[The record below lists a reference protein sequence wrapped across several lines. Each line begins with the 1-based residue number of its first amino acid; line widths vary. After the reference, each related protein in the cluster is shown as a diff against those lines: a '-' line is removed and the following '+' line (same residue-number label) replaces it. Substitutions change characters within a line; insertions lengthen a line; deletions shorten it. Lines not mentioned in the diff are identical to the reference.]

1 MNAAQFTSLI
11 KDFDSLSNKEPKVFE
26 ELIKKFP
33 YFQLPYLYYAKL
45 LQQKDTSAFTSFLP
59 KCAIRTFDRKLL
71 HEWVERPLVK
81 TTDDA
86 KKKKIVKAQSKA
98 TEQKTTPAP
107 AKEKVTLA
115 PVQPKQLKPKA
126 PVKNTNALSDSAK
139 PSTSNPSRKL
149 IFLDWIRRFEKRP
162 PDSNKIEEKRP
173 PSKDSVIDTFLDSN
187 QKIQPQRKER
197 NEVDLSKES
206 LATDQELM
214 TETLAKVL
222 VQQKKYV
229 KAIKAYSILSLKYP
243 EKNSFFAARI
253 ENIKQLQKSKDKS

>member
-1 MNAAQFTSLI
+1 MNAVQFTSLI
-11 KDFDSLSNKEPKVFE
+11 KDFDSLSNKELKVFA

-45 LQQKDTSAFTSFLP
+45 LQQKDASAFTSFLP

-71 HEWVERPLVK
+71 HDWMERPLVK

-86 KKKKIVKAQSKA
+86 KKKKITDAQSKD
-98 TEQKTTPAP
+98 TEQKIIPAL
-107 AKEKVTLA
+107 AKEKVTPIPL
-115 PVQPKQLKPKA
+115 QPKQSKPKVQ
-126 PVKNTNALSDSAK
+126 VKNTNALLDSTK
-139 PSTSNPSRKL
+139 PSTSNPSREL
-149 IFLDWIRRFEKRP
+149 LFSDWVRRFEKSP
-162 PDSNKIEEKRP
+162 SDSNKIEEKKP
-173 PSKDSVIDTFLDSN
+173 PSKDFVIDTFLASN
-187 QKIQPQRKER
+187 QKIKTQKKER

-243 EKNSFFAARI
+243 EKNSFFVARI
-253 ENIKQLQKSKDKS
+253 EKIKQLQNSKDKS

>member
-1 MNAAQFTSLI
+1 MNASQFTSLI
-11 KDFDSLSNKEPKVFE
+11 KDFDSLSNKEPGVFE

-45 LQQKDTSAFTSFLP
+45 LQQKDASAFRSFLP

-71 HEWVERPLVK
+71 HDWMERPLAK
-81 TTDDA
+81 AIDDA
-86 KKKKIVKAQSKA
+86 KNKKI
-98 TEQKTTPAP
+98 TEVQIKDTKQKRILAP
-107 AKEKVTLA
+107 AKGKITPV
-115 PVQPKQLKPKA
+115 PVQPKQSKTKVL
-126 PVKNTNALSDSAK
+126 VKNTNALSDST
-139 PSTSNPSRKL
+139 PPQTSNASRQL
-149 IFLDWIRRFEKRP
+149 VFSDWVRRFEKRP
-162 PDSNKIEEKRP
+162 SDSNKIEEKKP
-173 PSKDSVIDTFLDSN
+173 PNKDSVIDTFLASN

-222 VQQKKYV
+222 VQQKKYA

-243 EKNSFFAARI
+243 EKNSFFVARI
-253 ENIKQLQKSKDKS
+253 ENIKQLQNSKDKS